1 MHRPTIITIICI
13 LGYLWILFTFPG
25 VFSPETKKLG
35 DWIPAIYGLI
45 IAGTFISFIGIWNMK
60 RWGVEW
66 YISFFCIKS
75 IFFVMTDQL
84 GISSYIGMLFS
95 IAFIMIFFFYYK
107 KMSLNL

>member
-13 LGYLWILFTFPG
+13 LGYLWIVFTFPG

-66 YISFFCIKS
+66 YIAFFCIK
-75 IFFVMTDQL
+75 IIYFVLTDQL
-84 GISSYIGMLFS
+84 GISSYVGIFFS
-95 IAFIMIFFFYYK
+95 VSFIITLFFYYK
-107 KMSLNL
+107 KMSVNL